1 MNRVIAPSVVALTT
15 VALLSG
21 CSLLGGSSVQ
31 QFTVGQCVND
41 PVLAEDGQIE
51 VGTMPIVDCA
61 EPHTGEVFYVE
72 DLPDGDYPSDAST
85 LGETLCPDNFD
96 AYVGTPYLE
105 SSLYVTQ
112 LYPTPETWADG
123 DRQIVCLIVEEN
135 GGELT
140 GSAKDSGL

>member
-15 VALLSG
+15 VALLGG
-21 CSLLGGSSVQ
+21 CSMLGGSSVQ

-41 PVLAEDGQIE
+41 PILADDGQIE

-61 EPHTGEVFYVE
+61 DPHTGEVFHVE
-72 DLPDGDYPSDAST
+72 ELTDSSYPDDAST
-85 LGETLCPDNFD
+85 RGEDICPENFD

-105 SSLYVTQ
+105 SVFYVTQ